1 MIAIFRRDM
10 TILRAESAGTA
21 GGWDAGTVDDRALLL
36 ELYRQMLSIR
46 RVEEAAAKAYAQGKI
61 GGFLHLGIGQE
72 AVCVGAIA
80 ALKPEDYVVATYREH
95 GHYMAKGGTAK
106 GVLAELYGKSTGCS
120 KGMGGSMHLFDAAH
134 NFLGGYGIVGGHVP
148 LAAGVAFASKYRGR
162 KDVTLCF
169 FGDGSVPQGAFHE
182 GISLAGLWKLPVVF
196 ICENNQYS
204 MGTPLYRTLAVPD
217 VTERASGYAVARDR
231 LDREAGSD
239 VLEVRRRIGAAVERA
254 RETQQPTL
262 VEVIT
267 YRFRGHSMSDPGNY
281 RTKDEI
287 EEWKQRDPVTVARE
301 KLKTSFQVSEDEI
314 VSLEAHVK
322 AEVKEAVEF
331 AEKSPVADG
340 KAMWDWIYADKNT
353 DPRRF

>member
-1 MIAIFRRDM
+1 VNRQRPSIDDKPS
-10 TILRAESAGTA
+10 AEEKS
-21 GGWDAGTVDDRALLL
+21 LLL
-36 ELYRQMLSIR
+36 ELYRQMLTIR

-80 ALKPEDYVVATYREH
+80 ALKPTDYVVGTYREH
-95 GHYMAKGGTAK
+95 GHYLAKGGTAK
-106 GVLAELYGKSTGCS
+106 EVLSELYGRSTGAS
-120 KGMGGSMHLFDAAH
+120 KGMGGSMHLFNAQKRM
-134 NFLGGYGIVGGHVP
+134 LGGYGIVGGHVP
-148 LAAGVAFASKYRGR
+148 LAAGVAFASKYRGT
-162 KDVTLCF
+162 DEVTLCF

-182 GISLAGLWKLPVVF
+182 GISLAGLWKLPIVF

-217 VTERASGYAVARDR
+217 VTERAAGYGVARERFDG
-231 LDREAGSD
+231 DD
-239 VLEVRRRIGAAVERA
+239 VLRVREQIGEAVERA
-254 RETQQPTL
+254 RTTQQPTL

-287 EEWKQRDPVTVARE
+287 EEWKKRDAVPLARE
-301 KLKTSFQVSEDEI
+301 RLLAHYGVSEDEL

-322 AEVKEAVEF
+322 AEVQEAARF
-331 AEKSPVADG
+331 ADQSPLAEEST
-340 KAMWDWIYADKNT
+340 MWNSIYSTT
-353 DPRRF
+353 DPRKM